1 MTALEAEL
9 NRPWEEKRA
18 AESHTSAS
26 SGATTPALLEQQ
38 GDGMDFSGPNAPATN
53 EAAVARLAVPAPLS
67 SFEPPAAGEPGNAPS
82 VRPLYS
88 RASSSS
94 PGTDALS
101 RDMSQASLGSGTSS
115 DGVKAPVRG
124 ASGSSSTSAS
134 KNEGSDKERVILL
147 KSCPMCH
154 MPRLKRKAEVDIIT
168 HLAVCASQ
176 DWRRVDTL
184 MVSNFVTASQAQK
197 KWYTKVL
204 TKISQGQYKIGA
216 DSANII
222 VQDRETGELLEE
234 KMAVYVRLGIRLLY
248 RGASSRMEG
257 QRIKRMLYN
266 MSLKQG
272 VKFNSPA
279 SAREIGSFI
288 AFHRLDMSEVA
299 DPLESF
305 RTFNEFFYRKLK
317 PDARPN
323 DEPDNPRRL
332 VSGADCRMHAFESV
346 SGE

>member
-1 MTALEAEL
+1 
-9 NRPWEEKRA
+9 
-18 AESHTSAS
+18 
-26 SGATTPALLEQQ
+26 
-38 GDGMDFSGPNAPATN
+38 
-53 EAAVARLAVPAPLS
+53 
-67 SFEPPAAGEPGNAPS
+67 
-82 VRPLYS
+82 
-88 RASSSS
+88 
-94 PGTDALS
+94 
-101 RDMSQASLGSGTSS
+101 
-115 DGVKAPVRG
+115 
-124 ASGSSSTSAS
+124 
-134 KNEGSDKERVILL
+134 
-147 KSCPMCH
+147 
-154 MPRLKRKAEVDIIT
+154 
-168 HLAVCASQ
+168 
-176 DWRRVDTL
+176 

-266 MSLKQG
+266 MSVKQG

-279 SAREIGSFI
+279 SAREISSFI
-288 AFHRLDMSEVA
+288 AFHRLNMAEVA
-299 DPLESF
+299 EPLENF
-305 RTFNEFFYRKLK
+305 KTFNEFFYRKLK

-323 DEPDNPRRL
+323 DEPQNGGRL

-346 SGE
+346 SGECHAASQEASAQAATPQTRSSSGSRAATSRCRSCSARRSAAARRSRMARSLSSGWRRRVNLHRAGDLSLWLT